1 MPSIQ
6 IIVDLLKNAIILFAI
21 VLAYGTLNLRPR
33 QPKIWQKIV
42 IGIVIGA
49 CAVLIMHNPW
59 QMETGLIF
67 DARSIL
73 ISVVAAFFSPL
84 TTIIAVVIGIGFRI
98 LIGGPGVYAGIATFI
113 VSAAIGLAWYY
124 THKLSYYQSTRRF
137 HHTKIYL
144 DFLLFGFIN
153 HVLVLLCQ
161 VFLIFPL
168 WDGIEVVKN
177 IWVAFL
183 IIYPA
188 VTGILALAFVDLIDR
203 LNHHNELN
211 TMKRLL
217 QASIDS
223 PKAISIFA
231 VDNQM
236 RFLAFNSFYRDVIK
250 TRYKIDIKIGDDA
263 TDVFAFHNF
272 DVMKDGI
279 QKALNG
285 ESTTTIALRQAK
297 DDPLYLRS
305 IYSPIYDE
313 KKTIIGVTVFSE
325 DVTEELKKTEENRY
339 LSYHDYLTGLNNR
352 RFYGELLIRIDK
364 EGTCPVAVAMADIN
378 GLKITND
385 AFGHATGDHLLIKV
399 SELMNSIFGKK
410 AEICRIGGD
419 EFVIIMEHT
428 ELEELNTLINN
439 FKVEMDQVSIFGLE
453 ISVAFG
459 VACKTGNEKMAS
471 IIRIAESEMYNKKLY
486 EISSQRA
493 ESIKTIL
500 NTLYLKNPREEKHSR
515 RVSELCVQIGNIYNL
530 SKDEINVLKV
540 ISNLHDIGKIA
551 VDEAI
556 LNKPGKLTP
565 EEWEIIKRHPEIG
578 YRILASSYEYVDISS
593 VILAHH
599 ERWDGSGYPKG
610 IRGEEI
616 PWRARIIAVADAF
629 DAMTSPRLYRSI
641 MTTAEAID
649 EIERCAG
656 TQFDPDIATRFVAE
670 MRKTL

>member
-1 MPSIQ
+1 
-6 IIVDLLKNAIILFAI
+6 
-21 VLAYGTLNLRPR
+21 
-33 QPKIWQKIV
+33 
-42 IGIVIGA
+42 
-49 CAVLIMHNPW
+49 
-59 QMETGLIF
+59 
-67 DARSIL
+67 
-73 ISVVAAFFSPL
+73 
-84 TTIIAVVIGIGFRI
+84 
-98 LIGGPGVYAGIATFI
+98 
-113 VSAAIGLAWYY
+113 
-124 THKLSYYQSTRRF
+124 
-137 HHTKIYL
+137 
-144 DFLLFGFIN
+144 
-153 HVLVLLCQ
+153 
-161 VFLIFPL
+161 
-168 WDGIEVVKN
+168 
-177 IWVAFL
+177 
-183 IIYPA
+183 
-188 VTGILALAFVDLIDR
+188 
-203 LNHHNELN
+203 
-211 TMKRLL
+211 
-217 QASIDS
+217 
-223 PKAISIFA
+223 
-231 VDNQM
+231 
-236 RFLAFNSFYRDVIK
+236 
-250 TRYKIDIKIGDDA
+250 
-263 TDVFAFHNF
+263 
-272 DVMKDGI
+272 
-279 QKALNG
+279 
-285 ESTTTIALRQAK
+285 
-297 DDPLYLRS
+297 
-305 IYSPIYDE
+305 
-313 KKTIIGVTVFSE
+313 
-325 DVTEELKKTEENRY
+325 
-339 LSYHDYLTGLNNR
+339 
-352 RFYGELLIRIDK
+352 
-364 EGTCPVAVAMADIN
+364 
-378 GLKITND
+378 
-385 AFGHATGDHLLIKV
+385 
-399 SELMNSIFGKK
+399 
-410 AEICRIGGD
+410 
-419 EFVIIMEHT
+419 MEHT

>member
-1 MPSIQ
+1 
-6 IIVDLLKNAIILFAI
+6 
-21 VLAYGTLNLRPR
+21 
-33 QPKIWQKIV
+33 
-42 IGIVIGA
+42 
-49 CAVLIMHNPW
+49 
-59 QMETGLIF
+59 
-67 DARSIL
+67 
-73 ISVVAAFFSPL
+73 
-84 TTIIAVVIGIGFRI
+84 
-98 LIGGPGVYAGIATFI
+98 
-113 VSAAIGLAWYY
+113 
-124 THKLSYYQSTRRF
+124 
-137 HHTKIYL
+137 
-144 DFLLFGFIN
+144 
-153 HVLVLLCQ
+153 
-161 VFLIFPL
+161 
-168 WDGIEVVKN
+168 VVKN

-231 VDNQM
+231 VDSQF
-236 RFLAFNSFYRDVIK
+236 RFLAYNSFYRECIK
-250 TRYKIDIKIGDDA
+250 RRYNMDIKIGDDVLA
-263 TDVFAFHNF
+263 VLDYHNF
-272 DVMKDGI
+272 KEMHEGI

-285 ESTTTIALRQAK
+285 ESTSSIALRQTT
-297 DDPLYLRS
+297 DNPLYLRS
-305 IYSPIYDE
+305 IYSPIIDDE
-313 KKTIIGVTVFSE
+313 GAIIGATIFSE
-325 DVTEELKKTEENRY
+325 DVTEELKKTKENLY
-339 LSYHDYLTGLNNR
+339 LSYHDYLTGLKNR
-352 RFYGELLIRIDK
+352 RFYGELLAKIDK
-364 EGTCPVAVAMADIN
+364 EEIHPVAVAMADIN

-399 SELMNSIFGKK
+399 SDLMNSIFGEK

-419 EFVIIMEHT
+419 EFVIIMEQT
-428 ELEELNTLINN
+428 ELEELNTLINK

-459 VACKTGNEKMAS
+459 VACKTGTEKMTS

-515 RVSELCVQIGNIYNL
+515 RVSELCVQIGNIYHL
-530 SKDEINVLKV
+530 GKDEINVLKV

-551 VDEAI
+551 IDEAI

-578 YRILASSYEYVDISS
+578 YRILASSHEYVDISG
-593 VILAHH
+593 VILSHH
-599 ERWDGSGYPKG
+599 EHWDGSGYPKG

-641 MTTAEAID
+641 MTTAEAVD

-656 TQFDPDIATRFVAE
+656 TQFDPDIATRFVSE
-670 MRKTL
+670 MRKSL